1 MSVSVSPAT
10 MAAICAL
17 LRALLLKAR
26 SWLARYLA
34 LWPARLGHCAFGLTP
49 VTPWQPAQV
58 ADFAL
63 PAAASAAKAFAP
75 TNNVAARAEAVT
87 KMLNLII
94 G

>member
-17 LRALLLKAR
+17 LRALLLESA

-63 PAAASAAKAFAP
+63 AGRGVRGEGICADQQRCGES
-75 TNNVAARAEAVT
+75 
-87 KMLNLII
+87 
-94 G
+94 